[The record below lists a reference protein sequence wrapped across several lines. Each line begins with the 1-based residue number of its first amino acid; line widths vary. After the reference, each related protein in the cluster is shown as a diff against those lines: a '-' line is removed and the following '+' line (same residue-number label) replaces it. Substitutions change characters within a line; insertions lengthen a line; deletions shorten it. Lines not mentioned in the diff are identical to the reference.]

1 MLKLLDHFE
10 CAAKAWNAPLKELG
24 KVHGFDK
31 SLCEKIVH
39 KRKAVDV
46 NKAWSRLC
54 KSDISILLYDDP
66 RFPPLL
72 KQIYDP
78 PITLYFLGNIE
89 LLPTRSIAVVGS
101 RRHTHYGKK
110 VAQKLASALVS
121 NKITVTSGMARGIDT
136 WSHQGALDAKGQTIA
151 VLGCGPDIC
160 YPPENKTLKERIQH
174 QGLVVSE
181 FPPGTHP
188 APLNFPRRNR
198 IISGLSLG
206 TVVVEAGVK
215 SGALIT
221 AEFALEQGREVFA
234 IPGSVESPY
243 SRGCHKLLKEGAKLV
258 ETVEDILEEV
268 SLPLLGMK
276 DHQPVQ
282 EQLALNEEEIT
293 LLDMI
298 QYEPVALEKIAG
310 MLDIPLAKINAVL
323 LEMELKGIVKQ
334 LPGKYYVR
342 NTHGGV

>member
-1 MLKLLDHFE
+1 MQKLMDHFQ
-10 CAAKAWNAPLKELG
+10 CAARAWNAPLKELSTV
-24 KVHGFDK
+24 KGFER
-31 SLCEKIVH
+31 SLCEKIVN
-39 KRKAVDV
+39 KRKTVDV
-46 NKAWSRLC
+46 NKTWSLLNA
-54 KSDISILLYDDP
+54 STISILLFDDP
-66 RFPPLL
+66 RYPPLL

-78 PITLYFLGNIE
+78 PLSLYYLGDIDFLATL
-89 LLPTRSIAVVGS
+89 SIAVVGS
-101 RRHTHYGKK
+101 RRHTHYGKQ
-110 VAQKLASALVS
+110 VAQKLASALAL
-121 NKITVTSGMARGIDT
+121 NGITVTSGMARGIDT
-136 WSHQGALDAKGQTIA
+136 WSHRGALDAKGKTIA
-151 VLGCGPDIC
+151 VLGCGLDIC
-160 YPPENKTLKERIQH
+160 YPPENKTLKERIQC
-174 QGLVVSE
+174 QGLVISE

-234 IPGSVESPY
+234 IPGSIESPY
-243 SRGCHKLLKEGAKLV
+243 SQGCHKLLKEGARLV
-258 ETVEDILEEV
+258 ETVEDILEEI
-268 SLPLLGMK
+268 SLAQK
-276 DHQPVQ
+276 VYVQ
-282 EQLALNEEEIT
+282 EPAQVQLTLDAEEFA
-293 LLDMI
+293 LLDVI

-310 MLDIPLAKINAVL
+310 MLDIPLSKINALL